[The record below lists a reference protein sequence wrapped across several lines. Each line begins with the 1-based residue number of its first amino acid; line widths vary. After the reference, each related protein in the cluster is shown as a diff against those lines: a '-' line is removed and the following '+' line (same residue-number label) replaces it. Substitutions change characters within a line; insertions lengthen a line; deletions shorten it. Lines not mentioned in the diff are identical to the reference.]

1 MSHTTTYCALGCKDD
16 GTNNYD
22 VVSTLFLGI
31 VAGIFLGGLSGSK
44 TRIAECGRRHLG
56 EINNRLVCL
65 CIYEFVK
72 KSKSIFL
79 RVINSIYGSFLRI
92 YRFSSRVTGCTNCK
106 ESLYISLSAY
116 TSPLIEK

>member
-1 MSHTTTYCALGCKDD
+1 MLDERTILWTGPVSHTTTYRALGCEDD

-44 TRIAECGRRHLG
+44 TSIAECGRRHIVD
-56 EINNRLVCL
+56 INNRLVCL

-72 KSKSIFL
+72 KVNQFFIS
-79 RVINSIYGSFLRI
+79 
-92 YRFSSRVTGCTNCK
+92 TNK
-106 ESLYISLSAY
+106 I
-116 TSPLIEK
+116 